1 MKRFAVTGFLVLIGT
16 LPLFFDLACKVETPG
31 APNNFPSALGTI
43 AASNPSFTPTPTASP
58 TLTPTVTSTPCV
70 GFLGTPT
77 PGASTFTDGAKMYL
91 NQYVSSSST
100 TLLTTLK
107 VWTASA
113 VTLEA
118 GVYTDNGSN
127 APQSLLG
134 ESGIENAVA
143 GLNSY
148 DLASPVTL
156 TGSTNYWLALH
167 SSGPVDFTGATA
179 ILTFVSPV
187 GTSFSSLPV
196 TVDGGTYQATPV
208 PSSPATLL
216 SLNGTTCP

>member
-1 MKRFAVTGFLVLIGT
+1 MKRFSVISFLILIGS
-16 LPLFFDLACKVETPG
+16 LPLLLDLACKVDTPA
-31 APNNFPSALGTI
+31 APNDFPSALGTI
-43 AASNPSFTPTPTASP
+43 VASNPSFTPTSTASP
-58 TLTPTVTSTPCV
+58 TLTPTVTSTPCM
-70 GFLGTPT
+70 GSIGTPT
-77 PGASTFTDGAKMYL
+77 PGVSTFTDGAKMYL
-91 NQYVSSSST
+91 NQYTSSSST

-148 DLASPVTL
+148 DLSTPVTL
-156 TGSTNYWLALH
+156 TGSTSYWLALH
-167 SSGPVDFTGATA
+167 SSGPVDFTTGTS
-179 ILTFVSPV
+179 IPTFISPV
-187 GTSFSSLPV
+187 GTSFSGLPV
-196 TVDGGTYQATPV
+196 SVDGGTDQATPV